1 MNEKTSEAVGAIRRI
16 YHRNNEIDSELE
28 KLKDITQEIAD
39 FKVLRASYAGS
50 HCFIDIEDPKSDTP
64 KVVPCICIF
73 NIYEELYGND
83 SSRKMSLEDLEKGL
97 HIMINRKS
105 AMSKEEF
112 EQRLEESRAKS
123 IMEGKTEIKEFA
135 FESSKLKKIVI
146 PNGITK
152 IGRSA
157 FMTCTSL
164 ECIDIPNSVKEIGR
178 CAFVYCISLNE
189 VVIPDGVTKIE
200 QGTFADC
207 DNLRMVAIPDSVTTI
222 GKASFLK
229 CWSLKSLILPPDLTE
244 IGARAFKDCSSL
256 TDIYY
261 MGSKEQWAAI
271 RKGEAWCENIGT
283 RLVECCDG
291 EAEIQ

>member
-1 MNEKTSEAVGAIRRI
+1 
-16 YHRNNEIDSELE
+16 
-28 KLKDITQEIAD
+28 
-39 FKVLRASYAGS
+39 
-50 HCFIDIEDPKSDTP
+50 
-64 KVVPCICIF
+64 
-73 NIYEELYGND
+73 
-83 SSRKMSLEDLEKGL
+83 MSLEDLEKGL

-112 EQRLEESRAKS
+112 EQRLEESRAKN
-123 IMEGKTEIKEFA
+123 IMEGNTEIKEFA

-164 ECIDIPNSVKEIGR
+164 ECIDIP
-178 CAFVYCISLNE
+178 
-189 VVIPDGVTKIE
+189 
-200 QGTFADC
+200 
-207 DNLRMVAIPDSVTTI
+207 DSVTTI

-256 TDIYY
+256 IDIYY

-291 EAEIQ
+291 EVEIQ